1 MTTLWLTQELT
12 GSILDVGGG
21 GEGIIGRRYGS
32 AVTVIDNCQEEL
44 DEAPCSC
51 RKLRMDAS
59 SLSLADASFEN
70 VTFFYSLMYMNRPVQ
85 KAALSEA
92 VRVLKPG
99 GRLFLWDCEIVSA
112 YPEPFLAELDIRW
125 AQERICTTY
134 GIVKSDPQSMEDFL
148 TLCGKNGLTLLKTE
162 TGGGHF
168 YLEFRK

>member
-32 AVTVIDNCQEEL
+32 AVTVIDNRQEEL

-51 RKLRMDAS
+51 PKLLMDAA
-59 SLSLADASFEN
+59 SLAFADASFEN

-85 KAALSEA
+85 SAALADA

-99 GRLFLWDCEIVSA
+99 GRLLLWDCEITSA
-112 YPEPFLAELDIRW
+112 YPEPFLAELDVRW

-134 GIVKSDPQSMEDFL
+134 GIVKPDPQSMEDFL
-148 TLCGKNGLTLLKTE
+148 TLCRKNGLTLLKKKN
-162 TGGGHF
+162 GGGHF

>member
-1 MTTLWLTQELT
+1 MTTLWLTQALT

-21 GEGIIGRRYGS
+21 GEGVIGRLYGS
-32 AVTVIDNCQEEL
+32 AVTVIDNRQEEL

-51 RKLRMDAS
+51 PKLLMDAA
-59 SLSLADASFEN
+59 SLAFADASFEN

-85 KAALSEA
+85 KAALAEA
-92 VRVLKPG
+92 VRVLKPD
-99 GRLFLWDCEIVSA
+99 GRLLLWDCEITSA

-134 GIVKSDPQSMEDFL
+134 GVVKSDPQSMEDFL
-148 TLCGKNGLTLLKTE
+148 NLCRGNGLTLLKKKN
-162 TGGGHF
+162 GGGHF